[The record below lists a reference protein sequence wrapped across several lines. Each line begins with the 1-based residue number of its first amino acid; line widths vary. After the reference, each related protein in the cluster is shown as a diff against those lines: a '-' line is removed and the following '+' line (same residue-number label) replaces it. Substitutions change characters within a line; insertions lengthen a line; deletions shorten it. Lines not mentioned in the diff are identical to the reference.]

1 METIRKK
8 HGDEMLAVCETGKEM
23 TLKKQEELYVEI
35 HKWLDAKFLEI
46 SANEAVKA
54 KMLAKLSLT

>member
-1 METIRKK
+1 
-8 HGDEMLAVCETGKEM
+8 MLAVCETGKEM